1 MKKLLSLFAVAAI
14 GFIGLRCKEAGVSG
28 PLSWNEGPTPVR
40 GLVISNARVSSA
52 ATPPVG
58 RASSSVTRDDGAA
71 YVSLEPGTLPGAV
84 EFQIENYKPDS
95 YRTLVR
101 AREGGFD
108 PVLVKGSAGDSL
120 TLTPRTANGAATPM
134 TARIPAKRPP
144 SVVRTNPSKGR
155 TDVALNVIVQVVFTE
170 PVDRR
175 TATPSTI
182 QLLRG
187 SNRVAGTVFVQDDSW
202 NVEFVPETTLDPE
215 SVYELHV
222 TRDVRDLDG
231 DALEEEYSATF
242 VTGPLQCG
250 VERQSECAPT
260 KIEGNRA
267 VTGTV
272 TQMTEAGSRPL
283 ANAMVSTWVQP
294 TAGDEYA
301 IDVRSDANGVFTVK
315 SLPAGKVQL
324 HAIVAG
330 FDQPCAVVA
339 SPTLPAAE
347 ANIELVASGSPVEL
361 VNTTGQATYQTTG
374 YNLQGFVYESNH
386 EMPMGIPGARVVME
400 VRDNI
405 VASATSDAEGNFTL
419 CALPSLPS
427 QNLSVVK
434 FGYDPASRL
443 YFPVDGW
450 NTTIVVAGNLKFT
463 GRPGWFWIMI
473 GLTPSAGSP

>member
-1 MKKLLSLFAVAAI
+1 
-14 GFIGLRCKEAGVSG
+14 
-28 PLSWNEGPTPVR
+28 
-40 GLVISNARVSSA
+40 
-52 ATPPVG
+52 
-58 RASSSVTRDDGAA
+58 
-71 YVSLEPGTLPGAV
+71 
-84 EFQIENYKPDS
+84 
-95 YRTLVR
+95 
-101 AREGGFD
+101 
-108 PVLVKGSAGDSL
+108 
-120 TLTPRTANGAATPM
+120 
-134 TARIPAKRPP
+134 
-144 SVVRTNPSKGR
+144 
-155 TDVALNVIVQVVFTE
+155 
-170 PVDRR
+170 
-175 TATPSTI
+175 
-182 QLLRG
+182 
-187 SNRVAGTVFVQDDSW
+187 
-202 NVEFVPETTLDPE
+202 
-215 SVYELHV
+215 
-222 TRDVRDLDG
+222 
-231 DALEEEYSATF
+231 
-242 VTGPLQCG
+242 
-250 VERQSECAPT
+250 
-260 KIEGNRA
+260 
-267 VTGTV
+267 
-272 TQMTEAGSRPL
+272 MTEAGSRPL

-294 TAGDEYA
+294 TDGDEYA

-324 HAIVAG
+324 HATVAG